1 MVLFF
6 GAASIAP
13 TYTGPNG
20 WTLLET
26 KNGTTAM
33 ALRVWTRTGRP
44 RPTPATA
51 SR

>member
-6 GAASIAP
+6 GAASITP

-20 WTLLET
+20 WTQVEN

-33 ALRVWTRTGRP
+33 ALRV
-44 RPTPATA
+44 
-51 SR
+51 